1 MAALIRTCQSELL
14 ISTTLF
20 LFTQLPSCSYA
31 KEEETQLQW
40 KFVQVDVSEFFPMGV
55 KTTYR
60 AFAQDEV
67 VEIVKSP
74 FPPDT
79 FSGQIIGLKAIKT
92 EVHDYPRD
100 NPNGRPDGMYILK
113 KLPSTLLRP
122 RPFEQGSRREL
133 EKTMSELI
141 FSTKV
146 H

>member
-1 MAALIRTCQSELL
+1 ME
-14 ISTTLF
+14 
-20 LFTQLPSCSYA
+20 
-31 KEEETQLQW
+31 
-40 KFVQVDVSEFFPMGV
+40 VDVSEYFPMGV

-67 VEIVKSP
+67 VEIIKSP

-100 NPNGRPDGMYILK
+100 NPSGRPDGMYILK

-122 RPFEQGSRREL
+122 RPMNTIRERVKIGRRIDPKATVFTRFCTAIGIES
-133 EKTMSELI
+133 EKMPITTE
-141 FSTKV
+141 
-146 H
+146 